1 MSNLRV
7 AKHEQKGSGVHLQ
20 EMRDYVEQKDVLTPL
35 SQVADQILCLETP
48 SL

>member
-7 AKHEQKGSGVHLQ
+7 AKLEQKTSAVHFQ
-20 EMRDYVEQKDVLTPL
+20 ELRDYVEQKDVLTPF